1 MRDVRSIPCRRSPSQ
16 ALRDF
21 AKAPGWEVHCE
32 YVARAPANDL
42 LHRSEWR
49 RLLEDAA
56 RRRFS
61 PVPVFKPDRAFR
73 SVNHMHDTLAACE
86 PLGSGFRSVQ
96 EWFDTH
102 SALGRLLMNLLASLA
117 LFDLRGSAN
126 GCRRAWSQRAGRGSA
141 SGAAEPWPCHRPP
154 AGGRPYGMSCWS
166 GG

>member
-1 MRDVRSIPCRRSPSQ
+1 MRDVRSIPWRRSPSQ

-32 YVARAPANDL
+32 YVDRAPANGL
-42 LHRSEWR
+42 VHCSEWR
-49 RLLEDAA
+49 RLHDAA

-102 SALGRLLMNLLASLA
+102 SALGRLPMNLLASLPR
-117 LFDLRGSAN
+117 F
-126 GCRRAWSQRAGRGSA
+126 
-141 SGAAEPWPCHRPP
+141 EPELI
-154 AGGRPYGMSCWS
+154 S
-166 GG
+166 